1 MATALYPLARAEGLH
16 GLAAVLEKGN
26 AGSEVAEYCYSYAAA
41 LLRDEDEGIRLGA
54 VQLVSFHRYSVFL
67 FHPCEFIFS
76 SVKSEELRRSS
87 VFLG

>member
-1 MATALYPLARAEGLH
+1 MATALYPLARAAGLR
-16 GLAAVLEKGN
+16 GLAAVLDKGN
-26 AGSEVAEYCYSYAAA
+26 AGSGVAEYCYGYAAE